1 MQFQQIAISIL
12 TQGGV
17 SGAEA
22 PAPLWAEPWVFGV
35 SMFCILLVLMFVAV
49 SYTNLGNRHDAVE
62 EHSDPHRQHPAKH
75 PGLGH

>member
-12 TQGGV
+12 AQGGE
-17 SGAEA
+17 SEA
-22 PAPLWAEPWVFGV
+22 PAPLWVPPFVFGITI
-35 SMFCILLVLMFVAV
+35 FCILLVLMFVAV
-49 SYTNLGNRHDAVE
+49 SYTNLGNRHDAVD

>member
-12 TQGGV
+12 TQGGE

-22 PAPLWAEPWVFGV
+22 PAPLWAPPIVFGITI
-35 SMFCILLVLMFVAV
+35 FCILLVLMFVAV

>member
-12 TQGGV
+12 AQGGET
-17 SGAEA
+17 EA
-22 PAPLWAEPWVFGV
+22 PAPLLAPPFVIGIT
-35 SMFCILLVLMFVAV
+35 MFSILLILMFVAV
-49 SYTNLGNRHDAVE
+49 SYTNLGNRHDAVD

>member
-1 MQFQQIAISIL
+1 
-12 TQGGV
+12 
-17 SGAEA
+17 
-22 PAPLWAEPWVFGV
+22 
-35 SMFCILLVLMFVAV
+35 MFSILLVLMFVAV

>member
-12 TQGGV
+12 AQGGE
-17 SGAEA
+17 AEA
-22 PAPLWAEPWVFGV
+22 PAPLLAPPFVIGIT
-35 SMFCILLVLMFVAV
+35 MFSILLVLLFIAV
-49 SYTNLGNRHDAVE
+49 SYTNLGNRHDPVE